1 MRMYDYLN
9 NISRNIEQNHVDIK
23 KSQEHQ
29 KKVEYIQNELESAL
43 FGALQE
49 YVKEYNYNIYD
60 EDIKSMAIEDVLNTN
75 DLKLYNT
82 EYTMQ
87 YLNKKYYT
95 IARQVEQ
102 VEKKQ
107 NTNKDD
113 YKKQIALEKWEIE
126 KQLMQQKLNEKAQK
140 EAEKLLQLRIQQKQL
155 KIQAITSCLST
166 IFNIIMKILTIT
178 LKLSMHVVLLPLQII
193 ALFMGG
199 FLSGMIK
206 IK

>member
-9 NISRNIEQNHVDIK
+9 NISRNIEQNQVDIK

-43 FGALQE
+43 FGTLQE
-49 YVKEYNYNIYD
+49 YIKEYNYNIYD
-60 EDIKSMAIEDVLNTN
+60 EDIKSTAIEEVLNTN
-75 DLKLYNT
+75 NLKLYNS

-107 NTNKDD
+107 NANKDN
-113 YKKQIALEKWEIE
+113 YKKQIAIEKWELQ
-126 KQLMQQKLNEKAQK
+126 KQLIQQKLSEKAQK
-140 EAEKLLQLRIQQKQL
+140 ETQKEAEKQRMEQLRRQQIRQQQINNIL
-155 KIQAITSCLST
+155 AIVG
-166 IFNIIMKILTIT
+166 KILVFTMKAAIYMI
-178 LKLSMHVVLLPLQII
+178 LAPFFVI
-193 ALFMGG
+193 ALFFGG
-199 FLSGMIK
+199 FVGGMIK
-206 IK
+206 LK